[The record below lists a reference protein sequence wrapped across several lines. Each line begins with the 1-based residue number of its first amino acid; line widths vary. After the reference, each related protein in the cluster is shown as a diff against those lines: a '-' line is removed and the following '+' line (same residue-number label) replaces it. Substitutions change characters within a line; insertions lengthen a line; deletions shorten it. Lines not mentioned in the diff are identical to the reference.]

1 MLSLFTI
8 IENRIRRW
16 FSHRP
21 IFYGFSAGVGIVL
34 FWRGVWH
41 TMDMIMMHVTHW
53 RFGSEM
59 DFTGY
64 LWWDGPLSLS
74 LGFLILLFTGVY
86 VSSLI
91 GNEVILSGL
100 RGEKQLTEMT
110 ERELKTEAGAIAKLQ
125 RTLDDLK
132 DHIKKH

>member
-1 MLSLFTI
+1 MLPLFTK
-8 IENRIRRW
+8 IEARIRRW

-41 TMDMIMMHVTHW
+41 TMDMIMMHVANW
-53 RFGSEM
+53 RYGSST
-59 DFTGY
+59 DLSGY
-64 LWWDGPLSLS
+64 LWWDGPLSLL

-125 RTLDDLK
+125 KTLNEIQ
-132 DHIKKH
+132 DHINKH